1 LPVTKTEFRC
11 ELLSADQLAALAS
24 GPLPS
29 GVPADE
35 SRRSLHRDL
44 YLDTPEGSLR
54 RRGIICRMRVGADG
68 RSSMSL
74 RIAGPNG
81 APPTRVSATTTSSE
95 VAKAIA
101 SGNAVVHRLRG
112 IVDPALLQVQLDL
125 QVDRLTRPVARD
137 WLRRPRLAVH
147 LDRVSVHRAGK
158 ESAANAASFFQMC
171 AHRLRGDGSELEA
184 LERALEQEHG
194 LRPSTVATHERAEL
208 AVKWA
213 RLEDV
218 PRVAGYS
225 DSVLRASIER
235 DTHPA
240 PEFINPEI
248 SLLSFQHRVLT
259 LAEDPATPVRERLR
273 FLSIVSANV
282 DEFFMVRLARLS
294 ALGGAPSI
302 EEASDDGL
310 TPAEQLAAITDSVAE
325 IGLRESRCLG
335 ECYDVLAVSGIRIC
349 SWSELSDTQRETL
362 RGRFRTEIQ
371 PLLTPFA
378 MTLSPGHP
386 LPRLSHLSLSLAI
399 VLRNRAGGPPRFA
412 ELELP
417 ATVQRFFDVTEG
429 PERVYV
435 ALEDVVR
442 GNLDA
447 IYPPDIGVEQTY
459 VFRVTRTAELALDE
473 ATADDLLDVVERATA
488 LRGQGIVVRLEVE
501 RGMPPVLRALLLE
514 DVRREHVGADS
525 PCLVTDVEE
534 VEGLVDLGGLTQLE
548 LPVDPSASYPRL
560 ESRRPFADARSAF
573 EAIGSGDV
581 LLHHPFDSF
590 SDTVVRFLHD
600 AARDPAV
607 VAMKITLYRVGNP
620 SPVADALLEAARQGK
635 AVTVFVELKARFDE
649 EINVGW
655 ARALEAAGG
664 HVVRGLVGFK
674 NHAKVTLVVRRE
686 QAGLRR
692 YVHIGTG
699 NYNARSGEQYTDL
712 SFFTTDDAITS
723 DVADL
728 FNELTGMSE
737 PPRRRSR
744 ALIVAPHHLLPAIL
758 EQIDRE
764 AAHARAGR
772 EARITAKLNGLSDPD
787 VVRALYRASRD
798 GVEVDLVVRGIC
810 TLRPG
815 VPGRSERIRVRSIVG
830 RFLEHSRIYR
840 FANGGDPRYFIGS
853 ADLRPRNLRRRVE
866 LLVPIVNADHRRLLD
881 AILELYVADP
891 TAFELRA
898 DGSYA
903 PRGGRG
909 PSAQMTLARTSSS
922 S

>member
-1 LPVTKTEFRC
+1 MTKTEFRC

-29 GVPADE
+29 GVAADE

-54 RRGIICRMRVGADG
+54 RRGIVCRMRVGADG
-68 RSSMSL
+68 RSSMTL
-74 RIAGPNG
+74 HIAGSNG
-81 APPTRVSATTTSSE
+81 EPPTRVSAPTRSSE
-95 VAKAIA
+95 VTAAIA

-112 IVDPALLQVQLDL
+112 IVDPTLLQVQLDL

-147 LDRVSVHRAGK
+147 FDRVNVSRGRNGG
-158 ESAANAASFFQMC
+158 SPTAASFFQMC

-213 RLEDV
+213 RLEDL
-218 PRVAGYS
+218 PRGAGYS
-225 DSVLRASIER
+225 DAGLRATIDR
-235 DTHPA
+235 DGDPA
-240 PEFINPEI
+240 PEFINPEL
-248 SLLSFQHRVLT
+248 SLLAFQHRVLT
-259 LAEDPATPVRERLR
+259 LAEDRATPVRERLR

-282 DEFFMVRLARLS
+282 DEFFMVRLARL
-294 ALGGAPSI
+294 AAFGGAPD
-302 EEASDDGL
+302 EPSDDGL
-310 TPAEQLAAITDSVAE
+310 TPAEQLAALTDSVAA
-325 IGLRESRCLG
+325 IALRQSRCLR
-335 ECYDVLAVSGIRIC
+335 ECSEVLAARGIRIC
-349 SWSELSDTQRETL
+349 SWPELTDSQREAL
-362 RGRFRTEIQ
+362 RGRFRTEIH

-417 ATVQRFFDVTEG
+417 ASVPRFFDVTEG
-429 PERVYV
+429 NGHAFV

-447 IYPPDIGVEQTY
+447 IYPPDVGVEQSY

-473 ATADDLLDVVERATA
+473 VNADDLLVEIERATA
-488 LRGQGIVVRLEVE
+488 ARGQGIVVRLEVE

-514 DVRREHVGADS
+514 DVRREHIGTGS
-525 PCLVTDVEE
+525 PALVTDVEE
-534 VEGLVDLGGLTQLE
+534 IEGLVDLRGLTE
-548 LPVDPSASYPRL
+548 LDLPPDPAMSYPRL

-573 EAIGSGDV
+573 DQIGSGDV
-581 LLHHPFDSF
+581 LVHHPFDSF
-590 SDTVVRFLHD
+590 ADTVVRFLHD
-600 AARDPAV
+600 AARDAAV
-607 VAMKITLYRVGNP
+607 VAIKITLYRVGNP

-674 NHAKVTLVVRRE
+674 NHAKVALVVRRE
-686 QAGLRR
+686 AAGLRR
-692 YVHIGTG
+692 YVHLGTG
-699 NYNARSGEQYTDL
+699 NYNARAGEQYTDL

-737 PPRRRSR
+737 PPRRKSR
-744 ALIVAPHHLLPAIL
+744 ALLVAPHHLLPAIL
-758 EQIDRE
+758 ERIDRE

-798 GVEVDLVVRGIC
+798 GVEIDLVVRGIC

-815 VPGRSERIRVRSIVG
+815 VPARSERIHVESVVG

-840 FANGGDPRYFIGS
+840 FANGGDPSYFIGS

-866 LLVPIVNADHRRLLD
+866 LLVPVANANHRRLLD
-881 AILELYVADP
+881 HILHLYTTDP
-891 TAFELRA
+891 TAFELHA
-898 DGSYA
+898 DGSYTKRA
-903 PRGGRG
+903 PAG
-909 PSAQMTLARTSSS
+909 PSAQTTLALR
-922 S
+922 

>member
-1 LPVTKTEFRC
+1 LSVTKTEFRC

-29 GVPADE
+29 GVSADE

-54 RRGIICRMRVGADG
+54 RRGIVCRMRVGADG

-81 APPTRVSATTTSSE
+81 GLPTRISATTRSSE
-95 VAKAIA
+95 VAEAIA

-112 IVDPALLQVQLDL
+112 IVDPTHLQVQLDL

-147 LDRVSVHRAGK
+147 LDRVSVQRGGK
-158 ESAANAASFFQMC
+158 GGAANAASFFQMC
-171 AHRLRGDGSELEA
+171 AHRLRGDGSELAA
-184 LERALEQEHG
+184 LERALEEEHG

-218 PRVAGYS
+218 PRGSGYS
-225 DSVLRASIER
+225 DSVLRSSIDR
-235 DTHPA
+235 DGDPA

-248 SLLSFQHRVLT
+248 SLLGFQHRVLT

-294 ALGGAPSI
+294 AFGGAP
-302 EEASDDGL
+302 EEPSDDGL
-310 TPAEQLAAITDSVAE
+310 TPAEQLAAITESVAA
-325 IGLRESRCLG
+325 IGLRQSKCLR
-335 ECYDVLAVSGIRIC
+335 ECYDALGTSGIRVC

-399 VLRNRAGGPPRFA
+399 VLRNRGGGPPRCA

-417 ATVQRFFDVTEG
+417 ASVPRFFDVTEST
-429 PERVYV
+429 EHVFV

-447 IYPPDIGVEQTY
+447 IYPPDVGVEQSY

-473 ATADDLLDVVERATA
+473 ATADDLLDEVERATA
-488 LRGQGIVVRLEVE
+488 LRGQGIVVRVEVE

-514 DVRREHVGADS
+514 DVRREHAGSESA
-525 PCLVTDVEE
+525 CLVTDVEE
-534 VEGLVDLGGLTQLE
+534 IEGLVDLGGLMELE
-548 LPVDPSASYPRL
+548 LPVDPSAYYPRL

-573 EAIGSGDV
+573 DTIGSGDV
-581 LLHHPFDSF
+581 LVHHPFDSF
-590 SDTVVRFLHD
+590 SDTVVRFLHE

-607 VAMKITLYRVGNP
+607 AAIKITLYRVGNP

-635 AVTVFVELKARFDE
+635 AVTVFIELKARFDE

-655 ARALEAAGG
+655 ARALEAAAG

-674 NHAKVTLVVRRE
+674 NHAKVALVVRRE
-686 QAGLRR
+686 AAGLRR

-723 DVADL
+723 DVSDL

-744 ALIVAPHHLLPAIL
+744 ALLVAPHHLLPVIL
-758 EQIDRE
+758 EHIDRE

-772 EARITAKLNGLSDPD
+772 EARITAKFNGLSDPD
-787 VVRALYRASRD
+787 IVRALYRASRD
-798 GVEVDLVVRGIC
+798 GVEIDLVVRGIC
-810 TLRPG
+810 TLRPH
-815 VPGRSERIRVRSIVG
+815 VVGRSERVRVESVVG

-866 LLVPIVNADHRRLLD
+866 LLVPIANAEHRRLLD
-881 AILELYVADP
+881 EILRLYTADP
-891 TAFELRA
+891 TAFELQA

-903 PRGGRG
+903 PRARNG
-909 PSAQMTLARTSSS
+909 PSAQMTLARSSS
-922 S
+922 SS

>member
-1 LPVTKTEFRC
+1 
-11 ELLSADQLAALAS
+11 
-24 GPLPS
+24 
-29 GVPADE
+29 
-35 SRRSLHRDL
+35 
-44 YLDTPEGSLR
+44 
-54 RRGIICRMRVGADG
+54 
-68 RSSMSL
+68 MSL
-74 RIAGPNG
+74 RIAGSNG
-81 APPTRVSATTTSSE
+81 APPTRVSARTRSSE
-95 VAKAIA
+95 VTEAIA
-101 SGNAVVHRLRG
+101 TGNAVVHRLRG

-137 WLRRPRLAVH
+137 WLRRPRVAVH
-147 LDRVSVHRAGK
+147 LDRVSVHRGGK
-158 ESAANAASFFQMC
+158 EGAANAASFFQMC

-218 PRVAGYS
+218 PRAAGYS
-225 DSVLRASIER
+225 DAVLRATTDR
-235 DTHPA
+235 DGDPA
-240 PEFINPEI
+240 PEFINPEL
-248 SLLSFQHRVLT
+248 SLLAFQHRVLS
-259 LAEDPATPVRERLR
+259 LAEDRATPIRERLR

-294 ALGGAPSI
+294 AFGGRPD
-302 EEASDDGL
+302 EPSDDGL
-310 TPAEQLAAITDSVAE
+310 TPAEQLAAITESVAT
-325 IGLRESRCLG
+325 IALRQSRCLR
-335 ECYDVLAVSGIRIC
+335 ECYDVLGARGIRVR
-349 SWSELSDTQRETL
+349 SWSDLSDTQREML
-362 RGRFRTEIQ
+362 RGRFHTEIQ

-417 ATVQRFFDVTEG
+417 ASVPRFFDVTEG
-429 PERVYV
+429 QEHVFV

-442 GNLDA
+442 GNLDT
-447 IYPPDIGVEQTY
+447 IYPSDVGVEQSF

-473 ATADDLLDVVERATA
+473 ANADDLLDEVERATA
-488 LRGQGIVVRLEVE
+488 ARGQGIVVRLEVD

-514 DVRREHVGADS
+514 DVRREHIGTEA

-534 VEGLVDLGGLTQLE
+534 IDGLLDLRALTELE
-548 LPVDPSASYPRL
+548 LPVDPSASYPRI
-560 ESRRPFADARSAF
+560 ESRRPFVDARSTF
-573 EAIGSGDV
+573 DAIGSGDV
-581 LLHHPFDSF
+581 LIHHPFDSF
-590 SDTVVRFLHD
+590 SDTVVRFLYD

-607 VAMKITLYRVGNP
+607 AAIKITLYRVGNP

-686 QAGLRR
+686 STGLRR

-723 DVADL
+723 DVSDL

-744 ALIVAPHHLLPAIL
+744 ALLVAPHHLLPAVL
-758 EQIDRE
+758 ERIDRE

-787 VVRALYRASRD
+787 IVRALYRASRD
-798 GVEVDLVVRGIC
+798 GVEIDLIVRGIC

-815 VPGRSERIRVRSIVG
+815 VPGRSERIRVQSIVG

-866 LLVPIVNADHRRLLD
+866 LLVPIVNAQHRRMLD
-881 AILELYVADP
+881 AILELYTADP
-891 TAFELRA
+891 TAFELQP
-898 DGSYA
+898 DGSYSQRA
-903 PRGGRG
+903 GSG
-909 PSAQMTLARTSSS
+909 PSAQMTLSRPADS
-922 S
+922 

>member
-1 LPVTKTEFRC
+1 LSVTKTEFRC

-44 YLDTPEGSLR
+44 YLDTAEGSLR
-54 RRGIICRMRVGADG
+54 RRGIVCRMRVGADG
-68 RSSMSL
+68 RSSMLL

-81 APPTRVSATTTSSE
+81 APPTRVSAVARSSE
-95 VAKAIA
+95 LTEAIA

-147 LDRVSVHRAGK
+147 LDRVSVYRGGK
-158 ESAANAASFFQMC
+158 DGAANAASFFQMC

-184 LERALEQEHG
+184 LERALEAEHG

-225 DSVLRASIER
+225 DAVLRATTDR
-235 DTHPA
+235 DGNAA
-240 PEFINPEI
+240 PEFINPEL
-248 SLLSFQHRVLT
+248 SLLSFQHRVLS
-259 LAEDPATPVRERLR
+259 LAEDRTTPVRERLR

-294 ALGGAPSI
+294 AFGGAP
-302 EEASDDGL
+302 EEPSDDGL
-310 TPAEQLAAITDSVAE
+310 TPREQLAAITESVEA
-325 IGLRESRCLG
+325 IGLRESRCLR
-335 ECYDVLAVSGIRIC
+335 ECYDVLAARGIRIC
-349 SWSELSDTQRETL
+349 SWPELSETQRETL
-362 RGRFRTEIQ
+362 RGRFHTEIQ

-412 ELELP
+412 ELDLP
-417 ATVQRFFDVTEG
+417 ASVPRFFDVTEG
-429 PERVYV
+429 AEHVFV

-442 GNLDA
+442 GNLDS
-447 IYPPDIGVEQTY
+447 IYPPDVGVEQSY

-473 ATADDLLDVVERATA
+473 ATADDLLDEVERATA
-488 LRGQGIVVRLEVE
+488 LRGQGIIVRLEVE

-514 DVRREHVGADS
+514 DVRREHAGAES
-525 PCLVTDVEE
+525 SCLVTDVEE
-534 VEGLVDLGGLTQLE
+534 VDGLVDLRGLTELE
-548 LPVDPSASYPRL
+548 LPVDPTASYPRL
-560 ESRRPFADARSAF
+560 ELRRPFAEARSAF
-573 EAIGSGDV
+573 DAVGNGDV

-590 SDTVVRFLHD
+590 ADTVVRFLHE

-607 VAMKITLYRVGNP
+607 VAIKITLYRVGNP

-686 QAGLRR
+686 NAGLRR

-723 DVADL
+723 DVSDL

-744 ALIVAPHHLLPAIL
+744 ALLVAPHHLLPAIL
-758 EQIDRE
+758 ERIDRE

-772 EARITAKLNGLSDPD
+772 EARITAKFNGLSDPD

-798 GVEVDLVVRGIC
+798 GVEIDLVVRGIC
-810 TLRPG
+810 TLRPN
-815 VPGRSERIRVRSIVG
+815 VSGRSERIRVASVVG

-840 FANGGDPRYFIGS
+840 FANGGDPLYFIGS

-866 LLVPIVNADHRRLLD
+866 LLVPIANPQHRKLLD
-881 AILELYVADP
+881 KILGLYTADP
-891 TAFELRA
+891 TAWDLQSDGNYVPRA
-898 DGSYA
+898 GS
-903 PRGGRG
+903 G
-909 PSAQMTLARTSSS
+909 PAAQTTLALRQ
-922 S
+922 